1 MFVSINIENN
11 LNDIHPNGSR
21 QLNDTQKY
29 RETAIVRYYI
39 AWRFYKKN
47 VVGNVD
53 NDKLNIDLLISIGG
67 PWSLNWQWI

>member
-1 MFVSINIENN
+1 MFVPINIENN
-11 LNDIHPNGSR
+11 PNDIRPIGSS

-29 RETAIVRYYI
+29 REIAIVRYYI

-53 NDKLNIDLLISIGG
+53 HDKRNIDLLISIGG
-67 PWSLNWQWI
+67 PWSLNWQ